1 MAATPNTLLIEG
13 TFAELADELAQYIDA
28 IRKVEKGVYAEIT
41 PALEALRGIDQI
53 EEPSAAQRQQILSK
67 RDEVLKKI
75 VVAAQ
80 ALNAAPEKGEKTL
93 SVYIDLHVYT
103 SNTIPRCTRRLTKMD
118 SNTEI
123 TAAYNLL
130 IHLIRQS
137 SSVSMFLPRICGY
150 LAKPFTSSPQHGS
163 SLAISILSTIFNTL
177 APQDTG
183 RYHVFLAILA
193 VIRQAPSV
201 FAFTA
206 LKSQLNTQLPIWIG
220 SWDLDEEDLQ
230 RLHLA
235 ISDAAKEAGDYEL
248 SHSHLVSALQA
259 IPPSEASSP
268 EAHDLALR
276 ALLSALTSPS
286 VFDFTPLTASD
297 AIQSLRTSEPHL
309 FELLEIFAAD
319 TLDVYEDSIKSTPLS
334 AIHNLSASAE
344 ILQTKMRLLTLA
356 SLSASTPSRSLPYD
370 TIANALRIPRA
381 DVEKWVIDTIRAGLV
396 EGKLSQLKG
405 EFLVHRA
412 TYRVFG
418 EKQWAEIQGRLMVW
432 RRSLENVLGVVRSEK
447 EKFVRDEMAAAAAA
461 NAAAAAAAN
470 AEGGAQRGGER
481 RRGGGGHHQQRQQHQ
496 VHEQQPREVELVGGG
511 D

>member
-1 MAATPNTLLIEG
+1 MAAAPNTLLIEG

-41 PALEALRGIDQI
+41 PALEALRGMDQI

-80 ALNAAPEKGEKTL
+80 ALNAAPEK
-93 SVYIDLHVYT
+93 
-103 SNTIPRCTRRLTKMD
+103 
-118 SNTEI
+118 EI

-137 SSVSMFLPRICGY
+137 SSVNMFLPRICGY

-461 NAAAAAAAN
+461 NAAAAAAAAN

>member
-1 MAATPNTLLIEG
+1 MATAPNTLLIEG
-13 TFAELADELAQYIDA
+13 TFTELADELAQYIDA
-28 IRKVEKGVYAEIT
+28 IRKVEKGVNAEIT
-41 PALEALRGIDQI
+41 PALDALREMEQT
-53 EEPSAAQRQQILSK
+53 EEPSAAQSQQILAK

-75 VVAAQ
+75 VVAAP
-80 ALNAAPEKGEKTL
+80 ALNAAPEK
-93 SVYIDLHVYT
+93 
-103 SNTIPRCTRRLTKMD
+103 
-118 SNTEI
+118 EI

-137 SSVSMFLPRICGY
+137 SSVNMFLPRICGY
-150 LAKPFTSSPQHGS
+150 LAKPLTSSPQHGS

-193 VIRQAPSV
+193 VIRQSPSL
-201 FAFTA
+201 FAFSA
-206 LKSQLNTQLPIWIG
+206 LKSQLKTQLPTWLE

-230 RLHLA
+230 RLHIA
-235 ISDAAKEAGDYEL
+235 ISDAAKDAGDQEL
-248 SHSHLVSALQA
+248 AHSHLVSALRA
-259 IPPSEASSP
+259 IPPSEASST

-319 TLDVYEDSIKSTPLS
+319 TLDAYEDSIKTTPLS
-334 AIHNLSASAE
+334 TIHNLSTSAE

-356 SLSASTPSRSLPYD
+356 SLAASTPSRSLPYD
-370 TIANALRIPRA
+370 SIVNALRIPRE

-418 EKQWAEIQGRLMVW
+418 EKQWAEVQGRLMVW
-432 RRSLENVLGVVRSEK
+432 RRSLENVLDVVRTEK
-447 EKFVRDEMAAAAAA
+447 EKFVREEMAAASAAAAAA
-461 NAAAAAAAN
+461 
-470 AEGGAQRGGER
+470 ESGAQRGGER
-481 RRGGGGHHQQRQQHQ
+481 RRGGGGHHQRQHQ
-496 VHEQQPREVELVGGG
+496 QEQPREVELVGGG

>member
-41 PALEALRGIDQI
+41 PALEVLRGIDQI

-80 ALNAAPEKGEKTL
+80 ALNTAPEK
-93 SVYIDLHVYT
+93 
-103 SNTIPRCTRRLTKMD
+103 
-118 SNTEI
+118 EI

-137 SSVSMFLPRICGY
+137 SSVNMFLPRICGY

-235 ISDAAKEAGDYEL
+235 ISDAAKEAGDHEL

-309 FELLEIFAAD
+309 FELLEVFAAD

-461 NAAAAAAAN
+461 NAAATAAAAAN

-496 VHEQQPREVELVGGG
+496 MHEQQPREVELVGGG

>member
-1 MAATPNTLLIEG
+1 MASLPNTLLIEG
-13 TFAELADELAQYIDA
+13 SFAELADELAQYIDA
-28 IRKVEKGVYAEIT
+28 IHKSDKGVHAEIT
-41 PALEALRGIDQI
+41 PALEALRQKELLEG
-53 EEPSAAQRQQILSK
+53 EPNEAQKQQILAQ

-75 VVAAQ
+75 VVAAA
-80 ALNAAPEKGEKTL
+80 ALNAAPEK
-93 SVYIDLHVYT
+93 
-103 SNTIPRCTRRLTKMD
+103 
-118 SNTEI
+118 EI

-137 SSVSMFLPRICGY
+137 SSVDMFLPRICGY

-163 SLAISILSTIFNTL
+163 SLALTILSTIFNTL

-193 VIRQAPSV
+193 VIRSASPS
-201 FAFTA
+201 AFSA
-206 LKSQLNTQLPIWIG
+206 LKPQLDTQLPTWLS

-235 ISDAAKEAGDYEL
+235 ISDVASDSGDRDL
-248 SHSHLVSALQA
+248 AHKHLVSALQA
-259 IPPSEASSP
+259 IPASDASTP
-268 EAHDLALR
+268 EAHSIALR

-286 VFDFTPLTASD
+286 VFDFTPLTSSD
-297 AIQSLRTSEPHL
+297 AIQALRTSEPQL
-309 FELLEIFAAD
+309 FELLEIFSAD
-319 TLDVYEDSIKSTPLS
+319 TLDAYEDSIATTPLS
-334 AIHNLSASAE
+334 SIHNLAESAE
-344 ILQTKMRLLTLA
+344 ALQTKMRLLTLA

-370 TIANALRIPRA
+370 TIASALRIDRA

-418 EKQWAEIQGRLMVW
+418 EKQWAEVQGRLMVW
-432 RRSLENVLGVVRSEK
+432 RRSLENVLGVVRAER
-447 EKFVRDEMAAAAAA
+447 EKFVREEMVAASAAA
-461 NAAAAAAAN
+461 NAI
-470 AEGGAQRGGER
+470 EGGAGGQGQRGGER
-481 RRGGGGHHQQRQQHQ
+481 RRGGGHHGGRQQRDQ
-496 VHEQQPREVELVGGG
+496 EREQPREVDLVGGG